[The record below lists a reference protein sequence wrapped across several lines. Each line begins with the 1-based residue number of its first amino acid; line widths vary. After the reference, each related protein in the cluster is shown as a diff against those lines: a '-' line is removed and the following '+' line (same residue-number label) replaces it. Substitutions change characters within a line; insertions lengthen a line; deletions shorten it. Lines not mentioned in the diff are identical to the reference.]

1 MHIKKSFYKIT
12 GIVPILVALCL
23 PLATTAARAAGV
35 TLRWDPNTP
44 TPEGY
49 RAFARRSDQAYNYS
63 RPDWE
68 GSAVTCNLNNL
79 EEQAEYYFVVRAY
92 DGYAESADSDEVRYV
107 PSQSAKPGADTTSP
121 SWNRATLGIGL
132 AADAASGGRVT
143 VEFDTARD
151 KVDDADLKFNVYYEA
166 RASWDN
172 GDWTNNSVVVDAAVS
187 PGSTFA
193 HSISVRG
200 LSNGVAYTFGV
211 RAEDQ
216 SGNEDT
222 NTTTMTAT
230 PSTATV
236 PDTSTKSY
244 RQKTLYKT
252 AKDRSGIEDTKTTT
266 MTASPSTATVPDT
279 STKSYQHK
287 TRYKAVY
294 DRRRK

>member
-1 MHIKKSFYKIT
+1 MYIKKSFCKIV
-12 GIVPILVALCL
+12 GIIPILVALCL
-23 PLATTAARAAGV
+23 PLAATAARAAGV

-49 RAFARRSDQAYNYS
+49 RAFARRSDQVYNNS

-79 EEQAEYYFVVRAY
+79 EEQTEYYFVVRAY
-92 DGYAESADSDEVRYV
+92 DDYAESADSDEVHYV
-107 PSQSAKPGADTTSP
+107 PSQSVKPGADTTSP

-132 AADAASGGRVT
+132 AADAAAGGRVT

-151 KVDDADLKFNVYYEA
+151 KVDGANLKFNVYYEA
-166 RASWDN
+166 GASWDN
-172 GDWTNNSVVVDAAVS
+172 GDWTNNSVVVNAAVT

-193 HSISVRG
+193 HSNSVRG
-200 LSNGVAYTFGV
+200 LKNGVAYTFGV

-230 PSTATV
+230 PSAASVPATSMKRY
-236 PDTSTKSY
+236 P
-244 RQKTLYKT
+244 YKT
-252 AKDRSGIEDTKTTT
+252 
-266 MTASPSTATVPDT
+266 
-279 STKSYQHK
+279 Q
-287 TRYKAVY
+287 YKAVY
-294 DRRRK
+294 ERRLR

>member
-1 MHIKKSFYKIT
+1 MHIKSFYKIA
-12 GIVPILVALCL
+12 GIAPILVALCL
-23 PLATTAARAAGV
+23 PLAVTAAGAAGV
-35 TLRWDPNTP
+35 TLRWDPNIP

-79 EEQAEYYFVVRAY
+79 EERTEYYFVVRAY

-107 PSQSAKPGADTTSP
+107 PSQSVKPGADTTSP

-132 AADAASGGRVT
+132 AADAAAGGRVT

-151 KVDDADLKFNVYYEA
+151 KVDGANLKFNVYYEA

-172 GDWTNNSVVVDAAVS
+172 GDWTSNSVVVDAAVG

-193 HSISVRG
+193 HSISVGG
-200 LSNGVAYTFGV
+200 LTNGVAYTFGV

-216 SGNEDT
+216 SDNEDT

-230 PSTATV
+230 PSAVPV
-236 PDTSTKSY
+236 PDTSMKRY
-244 RQKTLYKT
+244 QYKT
-252 AKDRSGIEDTKTTT
+252 
-266 MTASPSTATVPDT
+266 
-279 STKSYQHK
+279 Q
-287 TRYKAVY
+287 YKAVY
-294 DRRRK
+294 ERRRR

>member
-1 MHIKKSFYKIT
+1 MI
-12 GIVPILVALCL
+12 GIIPILVALCL
-23 PLATTAARAAGV
+23 PLAATAAWAAGV

-49 RAFARRSDQAYNYS
+49 RAYARRSDQVYNYS

-79 EEQAEYYFVVRAY
+79 EEHTEYYFVVRAD

-107 PSQSAKPGADTTSP
+107 PSQSVKPGADTTSP
-121 SWNRATLGIGL
+121 SRNRATLGIGL

-151 KVDDADLKFNVYYEA
+151 KVDGADLKFNVYYEA
-166 RASWDN
+166 GASWDN
-172 GDWTNNSVVVDAAVS
+172 GDWTNNSVVVNAAVT

-193 HSISVRG
+193 HSNSVRG
-200 LSNGVAYTFGV
+200 LKNGVAYTFGV

-230 PSTATV
+230 PSAAPV
-236 PDTSTKSY
+236 PDISTKRYPYKPRYKS
-244 RQKTLYKT
+244 RYKT
-252 AKDRSGIEDTKTTT
+252 VADQSGNEGTKSTT
-266 MTASPSTATVPDT
+266 MTATPSAASVPATSMKRYP
-279 STKSYQHK
+279 YK
-287 TRYKAVY
+287 TQYKAVY
-294 DRRRK
+294 ERRLR